1 MQLDKKRGV
10 QRLILASGL
19 PISGQ
24 TQNLVLTGNE
34 FTARF
39 VHRQQAAVA
48 AAAAPTATQALKINV
63 LAATTAVGAGAG
75 AGAGVVTAAAT
86 TGSQSSGNCNKM
98 RAIFN
103 NANTI
108 QHENGVTTI
117 LPASSI
123 AASNQTAAMNAIA
136 PSTVTI
142 TPAKQNAN
150 IISSSS
156 SANNNNT
163 VNVAPKFIL
172 LKSTATVA
180 AAAAAATTIA
190 KFGSNS
196 QTPAEV
202 KIA

>member
-48 AAAAPTATQALKINV
+48 AAAAPPATQALKINV
-63 LAATTAVGAGAG
+63 LAATTAVGAGVG

-123 AASNQTAAMNAIA
+123 ASNQTAAMNAIA

-156 SANNNNT
+156 SANNNT